1 MTTRQNSSIAI
12 VFILGLLAMLM
23 PLSIDMYLPALP
35 VISEQFG
42 VPAGSAQMTLSTYI
56 LGFAVGQLLYG
67 PMADSIGRKPVIL
80 GGTLVFAAAAVACA
94 LAQTIDQL
102 IVMRFFHGLAAA
114 AASVVI
120 NALMRDIYPKEEFSR
135 MMSFVML
142 VTTIAPL
149 LAPIVGGWVL
159 VWLSWHY
166 IFWILA
172 VAAILASVMIFT
184 LIKETLPVERRQP
197 FRLRTTLGNFASLF
211 RHKRVLSYMLASG
224 FSFAGMFSFL
234 SAGPFVYIEINHV
247 SPQHFGYYFALN
259 IVFLFVMTIINSRFV
274 RRVGALNMFRT
285 GLWIQFVMAGWM
297 VFSAL
302 FGVGFWALIKETL
315 PVERRQPFRL
325 RTTLGN
331 FASLFRHKRVLS
343 YMLASGF
350 SFAGMFSFLSAG
362 PFVYIEINH
371 VSPQHFGYYF
381 ALNIVFLFVMTII
394 NSRFVRR
401 VGALNM
407 FRTGLWIQFV
417 MAGWMVF
424 SALFGVGFWALVVGV
439 AAFVGCVSMVSSNA
453 MAVILDEF
461 PHMAGTASSLAG
473 TFRFGIGAIV
483 GALLS
488 LATFNSAWPMIWSIA
503 FCATCSIL
511 FYLYA
516 SRAKKR

>member
-1 MTTRQNSSIAI
+1 MTTRQHSSFAI

-35 VISEQFG
+35 VISAQFG

-56 LGFAVGQLLYG
+56 LGFALGQLIYG
-67 PMADSIGRKPVIL
+67 PMADSLGRKPVIL
-80 GGTLVFAAAAVACA
+80 GGTLVFAAA
-94 LAQTIDQL
+94 
-102 IVMRFFHGLAAA
+102 AAA

-149 LAPIVGGWVL
+149 MAPIVGGWVL

-172 VAAILASVMIFT
+172 IAAILASVMIFA
-184 LIKETLPVERRQP
+184 LIKETLPIERRQP
-197 FRLRTTLGNFASLF
+197 FHIRTTIGNFAALF

-247 SPQHFGYYFALN
+247 PPQDFGYYFALN

-274 RRVGALNMFRT
+274 RRVGALNMFRA
-285 GLWIQFVMAGWM
+285 GLWIQFAMAVWM

-302 FGVGFWALIKETL
+302 
-315 PVERRQPFRL
+315 
-325 RTTLGN
+325 
-331 FASLFRHKRVLS
+331 
-343 YMLASGF
+343 M
-350 SFAGMFSFLSAG
+350 
-362 PFVYIEINH
+362 
-371 VSPQHFGYYF
+371 
-381 ALNIVFLFVMTII
+381 
-394 NSRFVRR
+394 
-401 VGALNM
+401 
-407 FRTGLWIQFV
+407 GL
-417 MAGWMVF
+417 
-424 SALFGVGFWALVVGV
+424 GFWALVVGV

-488 LATFNSAWPMIWSIA
+488 LATFTSAWPMIWSIA
-503 FCATCSIL
+503 LCAACSIL

-516 SRAKKR
+516 SRPKKR

>member
-1 MTTRQNSSIAI
+1 MTTRPHSSFRI

-35 VISEQFG
+35 VISAQFG

-56 LGFAVGQLLYG
+56 LGFAFGQLLYG
-67 PMADSIGRKPVIL
+67 PMADSLGRKPVIL
-80 GGTLVFAAAAVACA
+80 GGTLVFAGAAVACA
-94 LAQTIDQL
+94 LAQTIDHL
-102 IVMRFFHGLAAA
+102 IIMRFFHGLAAA

-120 NALMRDIYPKEEFSR
+120 NALMRDVYPKEEFSR

-149 LAPIVGGWVL
+149 IAPMVGGAVL
-159 VWLSWHY
+159 VWFSWHA

-172 VAAILASVMIFT
+172 IAALLASAMIFFF
-184 LIKETLPVERRQP
+184 IDETLPAERRQK
-197 FRLRTTLGNFASLF
+197 FHIRTTLGNFASLF

-234 SAGPFVYIEINHV
+234 SAGPFVYIELNHV

-259 IVFLFVMTIINSRFV
+259 IVFLFIMTMINSRFV
-274 RRVGALNMFRT
+274 RRVGALNMFRA
-285 GLWIQFVMAGWM
+285 GLWIQFVMAVW
-297 VFSAL
+297 L
-302 FGVGFWALIKETL
+302 
-315 PVERRQPFRL
+315 
-325 RTTLGN
+325 
-331 FASLFRHKRVLS
+331 VLS
-343 YMLASGF
+343 A
-350 SFAGMFSFLSAG
+350 FL
-362 PFVYIEINH
+362 
-371 VSPQHFGYYF
+371 
-381 ALNIVFLFVMTII
+381 
-394 NSRFVRR
+394 
-401 VGALNM
+401 
-407 FRTGLWIQFV
+407 
-417 MAGWMVF
+417 
-424 SALFGVGFWALVVGV
+424 GVGFWALVIGV

-488 LATFNSAWPMIWSIA
+488 MATFNTAWPMLWAIA
-503 FCATCSIL
+503 FCATSSIL

-516 SRAKKR
+516 SRPRKLAR

>member
-1 MTTRQNSSIAI
+1 MSTRQRSSLAI
-12 VFILGLLAMLM
+12 VIILGLLAMLM

-35 VISEQFG
+35 VIAQQFG

-56 LGFAVGQLLYG
+56 LGFALGQLLYG

-94 LAQTIDQL
+94 LSQTIEHL

-149 LAPIVGGWVL
+149 VAPMAGGAIL
-159 VWLSWHY
+159 VWFSWHS

-172 VAAILASVMIFT
+172 GAALLVSLMIFF
-184 LIKETLPVERRQP
+184 LIDETLPRERRQK
-197 FRLRTTLGNFASLF
+197 FHVRTTLGNFATLF

-234 SAGPFVYIEINHV
+234 SAGPFVYIELNHV

-259 IVFLFVMTIINSRFV
+259 IAFLFVMTIINSRFV
-274 RRVGALNMFRT
+274 RRIGALNMFRF
-285 GLWIQFVMAGWM
+285 GLWVQFAMALWM
-297 VFSAL
+297 VVCAL
-302 FGVGFWALIKETL
+302 LGVGFWSL
-315 PVERRQPFRL
+315 V
-325 RTTLGN
+325 LG
-331 FASLFRHKRVLS
+331 
-343 YMLASGF
+343 
-350 SFAGMFSFLSAG
+350 
-362 PFVYIEINH
+362 I
-371 VSPQHFGYYF
+371 
-381 ALNIVFLFVMTII
+381 
-394 NSRFVRR
+394 
-401 VGALNM
+401 
-407 FRTGLWIQFV
+407 
-417 MAGWMVF
+417 
-424 SALFGVGFWALVVGV
+424 

-473 TFRFGIGAIV
+473 TFRFGIGAII

-488 LATFNSAWPMIWSIA
+488 LATFDSGWPMILSIA
-503 FCATCSIL
+503 LCATSSIL
-511 FYLYA
+511 FCLYA
-516 SRAKKR
+516 CRPRKARS

>member
-1 MTTRQNSSIAI
+1 
-12 VFILGLLAMLM
+12 MLM

-35 VISEQFG
+35 VISAQFG

-56 LGFAVGQLLYG
+56 LGFALGQLFYG
-67 PMADSIGRKPVIL
+67 PMADSFGRKPVIL
-80 GGTLVFAAAAVACA
+80 GGTLIFAGAAVACA
-94 LAQTIDQL
+94 QAQTIDQL

-149 LAPIVGGWVL
+149 VAPMAGGAVL
-159 VWLSWHY
+159 VWFSWHV

-172 VAAILASVMIFT
+172 LAALLASAMIFFF
-184 LIKETLPVERRQP
+184 IDETLPAERRQK
-197 FRLRTTLGNFASLF
+197 FHIRTTMGNFASLF

-234 SAGPFVYIEINHV
+234 SAGPFVYIELNHV

-259 IVFLFVMTIINSRFV
+259 IVFLFIMTIINSRFV
-274 RRVGALNMFRT
+274 RRVGALNMFRA
-285 GLWIQFVMAGWM
+285 GLWIQFVMAIW
-297 VFSAL
+297 L
-302 FGVGFWALIKETL
+302 
-315 PVERRQPFRL
+315 
-325 RTTLGN
+325 
-331 FASLFRHKRVLS
+331 VLS
-343 YMLASGF
+343 AF
-350 SFAGMFSFLSAG
+350 
-362 PFVYIEINH
+362 
-371 VSPQHFGYYF
+371 
-381 ALNIVFLFVMTII
+381 T
-394 NSRFVRR
+394 
-401 VGALNM
+401 
-407 FRTGLWIQFV
+407 
-417 MAGWMVF
+417 
-424 SALFGVGFWALVVGV
+424 GVGFWALVVGV

-488 LATFNSAWPMIWSIA
+488 MATFNTAWPMLWAMA
-503 FCATCSIL
+503 FCATSSIL

-516 SRAKKR
+516 SRPRKVAS

>member
-1 MTTRQNSSIAI
+1 MTIRPHSSFKI

-35 VISEQFG
+35 AISVQFV

-56 LGFAVGQLLYG
+56 LGFALGQLFYG
-67 PMADSIGRKPVIL
+67 PMADSLGRKPVIL

-94 LAQTIDQL
+94 LAQTIDHL
-102 IVMRFFHGLAAA
+102 IIMRFFHGLAAA

-149 LAPIVGGWVL
+149 VAPMAGGAVL
-159 VWLSWHY
+159 VWFSWHV

-172 VAAILASVMIFT
+172 LAALLASAMIFFF
-184 LIKETLPVERRQP
+184 IDETLPVERRQK
-197 FRLRTTLGNFASLF
+197 FHIRTTIGNFASLF

-234 SAGPFVYIEINHV
+234 SAGPFVYIELNHV

-259 IVFLFVMTIINSRFV
+259 IVLLFIMTIINSRFV
-274 RRVGALNMFRT
+274 RRVGALNMFRA
-285 GLWIQFVMAGWM
+285 GLWIQFVMAIWL
-297 VFSAL
+297 VVSA
-302 FGVGFWALIKETL
+302 
-315 PVERRQPFRL
+315 
-325 RTTLGN
+325 
-331 FASLFRHKRVLS
+331 
-343 YMLASGF
+343 
-350 SFAGMFSFLSAG
+350 FL
-362 PFVYIEINH
+362 
-371 VSPQHFGYYF
+371 
-381 ALNIVFLFVMTII
+381 
-394 NSRFVRR
+394 
-401 VGALNM
+401 
-407 FRTGLWIQFV
+407 
-417 MAGWMVF
+417 
-424 SALFGVGFWALVVGV
+424 GVGFWALVVGV
-439 AAFVGCVSMVSSNA
+439 AAFVGGVSMVWSNA

-488 LATFNSAWPMIWSIA
+488 MATFTTAWPMLWAMA
-503 FCATCSIL
+503 FCATSSIL

-516 SRAKKR
+516 SRPRKAAH

>member
-1 MTTRQNSSIAI
+1 MTTRPHSSFKI

-35 VISEQFG
+35 VISAQFG

-56 LGFAVGQLLYG
+56 LGFALGQLFYG
-67 PMADSIGRKPVIL
+67 PMADSLGRKPVIL

-94 LAQTIDQL
+94 LAQTIDHL
-102 IVMRFFHGLAAA
+102 IIMRFFHGLAAA

-149 LAPIVGGWVL
+149 VAPMAGGAVL
-159 VWLSWHY
+159 VWFSWHV

-172 VAAILASVMIFT
+172 LAALLASAMIFFF
-184 LIKETLPVERRQP
+184 IDETLPVERRQK
-197 FRLRTTLGNFASLF
+197 FHIRTTIGNFASLF

-234 SAGPFVYIEINHV
+234 SAGPFVYIELNHV

-259 IVFLFVMTIINSRFV
+259 IIFLFIMTIINSRFV
-274 RRVGALNMFRT
+274 RRVGALNMFRA
-285 GLWIQFVMAGWM
+285 GLWIQFVMAIWL
-297 VFSAL
+297 VVSA
-302 FGVGFWALIKETL
+302 
-315 PVERRQPFRL
+315 
-325 RTTLGN
+325 
-331 FASLFRHKRVLS
+331 
-343 YMLASGF
+343 
-350 SFAGMFSFLSAG
+350 FL
-362 PFVYIEINH
+362 
-371 VSPQHFGYYF
+371 
-381 ALNIVFLFVMTII
+381 
-394 NSRFVRR
+394 
-401 VGALNM
+401 
-407 FRTGLWIQFV
+407 
-417 MAGWMVF
+417 
-424 SALFGVGFWALVVGV
+424 GVGFWALVVGV

-488 LATFNSAWPMIWSIA
+488 MATFTTAWPMLWAMA
-503 FCATCSIL
+503 FCATSSIL

-516 SRAKKR
+516 SRPRKAAH

>member
-1 MTTRQNSSIAI
+1 MTIRPHSSFKI

-35 VISEQFG
+35 VISAQFG

-56 LGFAVGQLLYG
+56 LGFALGQLFYG
-67 PMADSIGRKPVIL
+67 PMADSLGRKPVIL
-80 GGTLVFAAAAVACA
+80 GGTLVFSAAAVACA
-94 LAQTIDQL
+94 LAQTIDHL
-102 IVMRFFHGLAAA
+102 IIMRFFHGLAAA

-149 LAPIVGGWVL
+149 VAPMAGGAVL
-159 VWLSWHY
+159 VWFSWHV

-172 VAAILASVMIFT
+172 LAALLASAMIFFF
-184 LIKETLPVERRQP
+184 IDETLPVERRQK
-197 FRLRTTLGNFASLF
+197 FHIRTTIGNFASLF

-234 SAGPFVYIEINHV
+234 SAGPFVYIELNHV

-259 IVFLFVMTIINSRFV
+259 IVFLFIMTIINSRFV
-274 RRVGALNMFRT
+274 RRVGALNMFRA
-285 GLWIQFVMAGWM
+285 GLWIQFVMAIWL
-297 VFSAL
+297 VVSA
-302 FGVGFWALIKETL
+302 
-315 PVERRQPFRL
+315 
-325 RTTLGN
+325 
-331 FASLFRHKRVLS
+331 
-343 YMLASGF
+343 
-350 SFAGMFSFLSAG
+350 FL
-362 PFVYIEINH
+362 
-371 VSPQHFGYYF
+371 
-381 ALNIVFLFVMTII
+381 
-394 NSRFVRR
+394 
-401 VGALNM
+401 
-407 FRTGLWIQFV
+407 
-417 MAGWMVF
+417 
-424 SALFGVGFWALVVGV
+424 GVGFWALVVGV

-488 LATFNSAWPMIWSIA
+488 MATFTTAWPMLWAMA
-503 FCATCSIL
+503 FCATSSIL

-516 SRAKKR
+516 SRPRKAAH

>member
-1 MTTRQNSSIAI
+1 VTTRPHSSFKI

-35 VISEQFG
+35 VISAQFG

-56 LGFAVGQLLYG
+56 LGFALGQLFYG
-67 PMADSIGRKPVIL
+67 PMADSLGRKPVIL

-94 LAQTIDQL
+94 LAQTIDHL
-102 IVMRFFHGLAAA
+102 IIMRFFHGLAAA

-149 LAPIVGGWVL
+149 VAPMAGGAVL
-159 VWLSWHY
+159 VWFSWHV

-172 VAAILASVMIFT
+172 LAALLASAMIFFF
-184 LIKETLPVERRQP
+184 IDETLPLERRQK
-197 FRLRTTLGNFASLF
+197 FHIRTTIGNFASLF

-234 SAGPFVYIEINHV
+234 SAGPFVYIELNHV

-259 IVFLFVMTIINSRFV
+259 IVFLFIMTIINSRFV
-274 RRVGALNMFRT
+274 RRVGALNMFRA
-285 GLWIQFVMAGWM
+285 GLWIQFVMAIWL
-297 VFSAL
+297 VVSA
-302 FGVGFWALIKETL
+302 
-315 PVERRQPFRL
+315 
-325 RTTLGN
+325 
-331 FASLFRHKRVLS
+331 
-343 YMLASGF
+343 
-350 SFAGMFSFLSAG
+350 FL
-362 PFVYIEINH
+362 
-371 VSPQHFGYYF
+371 
-381 ALNIVFLFVMTII
+381 
-394 NSRFVRR
+394 
-401 VGALNM
+401 
-407 FRTGLWIQFV
+407 
-417 MAGWMVF
+417 
-424 SALFGVGFWALVVGV
+424 GVGFWALVVGV
-439 AAFVGCVSMVSSNA
+439 AAFVGCVSMVSSNG

-488 LATFNSAWPMIWSIA
+488 MATFTTAWPMLWAMA
-503 FCATCSIL
+503 FCATSSIL

-516 SRAKKR
+516 SRPRKAAH

>member
-1 MTTRQNSSIAI
+1 MTTRPHSSFKI

-35 VISEQFG
+35 VISAQFG

-56 LGFAVGQLLYG
+56 LGFAIGQLLYG
-67 PMADSIGRKPVIL
+67 PMADSLGRKPVIL
-80 GGTLVFAAAAVACA
+80 GGTLIFAGAAVACA
-94 LAQTIDQL
+94 LAQTIDHL

-149 LAPIVGGWVL
+149 VAPMAGGAVL
-159 VWLSWHY
+159 VWFSWHA

-172 VAAILASVMIFT
+172 LAALLASAMIFFF
-184 LIKETLPVERRQP
+184 IDETLPVERRQK
-197 FRLRTTLGNFASLF
+197 FHIRTTLGNFASLF

-234 SAGPFVYIEINHV
+234 SAGPFVYIELNHV

-259 IVFLFVMTIINSRFV
+259 IVFLFVMTTINSRFV
-274 RRVGALNMFRT
+274 RRVGAINMFRA
-285 GLWIQFVMAGWM
+285 GLWIQFVMAIW
-297 VFSAL
+297 L
-302 FGVGFWALIKETL
+302 
-315 PVERRQPFRL
+315 
-325 RTTLGN
+325 
-331 FASLFRHKRVLS
+331 VLS
-343 YMLASGF
+343 A
-350 SFAGMFSFLSAG
+350 FL
-362 PFVYIEINH
+362 
-371 VSPQHFGYYF
+371 
-381 ALNIVFLFVMTII
+381 
-394 NSRFVRR
+394 
-401 VGALNM
+401 
-407 FRTGLWIQFV
+407 
-417 MAGWMVF
+417 
-424 SALFGVGFWALVVGV
+424 GVGFWALVVGV

-473 TFRFGIGAIV
+473 TFRFGIGAVV

-488 LATFNSAWPMIWSIA
+488 MATFNTAWPMLWAIA
-503 FCATCSIL
+503 FCATSSVL

-516 SRAKKR
+516 SRPHKAAN

>member
-1 MTTRQNSSIAI
+1 VTTRKHSSLRI

-35 VISEQFG
+35 VIAQQFG

-56 LGFAVGQLLYG
+56 LGFALGQLLYG

-80 GGTLVFAAAAVACA
+80 GGTLIFAAAAGACA
-94 LAQTIDQL
+94 LAQSIDQL
-102 IVMRFFHGLAAA
+102 ITLRFFHGLAAA

-142 VTTIAPL
+142 VTTVAPL
-149 LAPIVGGWVL
+149 LAPMIGGAVL
-159 VWLSWHY
+159 VWLSWHA

-172 VAAILASVMIFT
+172 IAALLASLMIFFF
-184 LIKETLPVERRQP
+184 ISETLPVERRQP
-197 FRLRTTLGNFASLF
+197 FHIRTTLGNFATLF

-234 SAGPFVYIEINHV
+234 SAGPFVYIELNHV
-247 SPQHFGYYFALN
+247 LPQNFGYYFALN
-259 IVFLFVMTIINSRFV
+259 IVFLFMMTIINGRFV
-274 RRVGALNMFRT
+274 RRVGALRMFRT
-285 GLWIQFVMAGWM
+285 GLWIQFVMALWM
-297 VFSAL
+297 V
-302 FGVGFWALIKETL
+302 
-315 PVERRQPFRL
+315 
-325 RTTLGN
+325 
-331 FASLFRHKRVLS
+331 
-343 YMLASGF
+343 
-350 SFAGMFSFLSAG
+350 LSAA
-362 PFVYIEINH
+362 FD
-371 VSPQHFGYYF
+371 
-381 ALNIVFLFVMTII
+381 
-394 NSRFVRR
+394 
-401 VGALNM
+401 
-407 FRTGLWIQFV
+407 
-417 MAGWMVF
+417 
-424 SALFGVGFWALVVGV
+424 VGFWALVVGV
-439 AAFVGCVSMVSSNA
+439 AAFVGCVSLVASNA

-503 FCATCSIL
+503 FCATSSIL

-516 SRAKKR
+516 SRPKRG

>member
-1 MTTRQNSSIAI
+1 VTTRPHSSFKI

-35 VISEQFG
+35 VISAQFG

-56 LGFAVGQLLYG
+56 LGFALGQLFYG
-67 PMADSIGRKPVIL
+67 PMADSLGRKPVIL

-94 LAQTIDQL
+94 LAQTIDHL
-102 IVMRFFHGLAAA
+102 IIMRFFHGLAAA

-149 LAPIVGGWVL
+149 VAPMAGGAVL
-159 VWLSWHY
+159 VWFSWHV

-172 VAAILASVMIFT
+172 LAALLASAMIFFF
-184 LIKETLPVERRQP
+184 IDETLPVERRQK
-197 FRLRTTLGNFASLF
+197 FHIRTTIGNFASLF

-234 SAGPFVYIEINHV
+234 SAGPFVYIELNHV

-259 IVFLFVMTIINSRFV
+259 IVFLFIMTIINSRFV
-274 RRVGALNMFRT
+274 RRVGALNMFRA
-285 GLWIQFVMAGWM
+285 GLWIQFVMAIWL
-297 VFSAL
+297 VVSA
-302 FGVGFWALIKETL
+302 
-315 PVERRQPFRL
+315 
-325 RTTLGN
+325 
-331 FASLFRHKRVLS
+331 
-343 YMLASGF
+343 
-350 SFAGMFSFLSAG
+350 FL
-362 PFVYIEINH
+362 
-371 VSPQHFGYYF
+371 
-381 ALNIVFLFVMTII
+381 
-394 NSRFVRR
+394 
-401 VGALNM
+401 
-407 FRTGLWIQFV
+407 
-417 MAGWMVF
+417 
-424 SALFGVGFWALVVGV
+424 GVGFWALVVGV

-488 LATFNSAWPMIWSIA
+488 MATFTTAWPMLWAMA
-503 FCATCSIL
+503 FCATSSIL

-516 SRAKKR
+516 SRPRKAAH

>member
-1 MTTRQNSSIAI
+1 VTTRPHSSFKI

-35 VISEQFG
+35 VISAQFG

-56 LGFAVGQLLYG
+56 LGFALGQLFYG
-67 PMADSIGRKPVIL
+67 PMADSLGRKPVIL

-94 LAQTIDQL
+94 LAQTIDHL
-102 IVMRFFHGLAAA
+102 IIMRFFHGLAAA

-149 LAPIVGGWVL
+149 VAPMAGGAVL
-159 VWLSWHY
+159 VWFSWHV

-172 VAAILASVMIFT
+172 LAALLASAMIFFF
-184 LIKETLPVERRQP
+184 IDETLPVERRQK
-197 FRLRTTLGNFASLF
+197 FHIRTTIGNFASLF

-234 SAGPFVYIEINHV
+234 SAGPFVYIELNHV

-259 IVFLFVMTIINSRFV
+259 IVFLFIMTIINSRFV
-274 RRVGALNMFRT
+274 RRVGALNMFRA
-285 GLWIQFVMAGWM
+285 GLWIQFVMAIWL
-297 VFSAL
+297 VVSA
-302 FGVGFWALIKETL
+302 FI
-315 PVERRQPFRL
+315 
-325 RTTLGN
+325 
-331 FASLFRHKRVLS
+331 
-343 YMLASGF
+343 
-350 SFAGMFSFLSAG
+350 
-362 PFVYIEINH
+362 
-371 VSPQHFGYYF
+371 
-381 ALNIVFLFVMTII
+381 
-394 NSRFVRR
+394 
-401 VGALNM
+401 
-407 FRTGLWIQFV
+407 
-417 MAGWMVF
+417 
-424 SALFGVGFWALVVGV
+424 GVGFWALVVGV

-488 LATFNSAWPMIWSIA
+488 MATFTTAWPMLWAMS
-503 FCATCSIL
+503 FCATSSIL

-516 SRAKKR
+516 SRPRKAAH

>member
-1 MTTRQNSSIAI
+1 MTTRPHSSFKI

-35 VISEQFG
+35 VISAQFG

-56 LGFAVGQLLYG
+56 LGFALGQLFYG
-67 PMADSIGRKPVIL
+67 PMADSLGRKPVIL

-94 LAQTIDQL
+94 LAQTIDHL
-102 IVMRFFHGLAAA
+102 IIMRFFHGLAAA

-149 LAPIVGGWVL
+149 VAPMAGGAVL
-159 VWLSWHY
+159 VWFSWHV

-172 VAAILASVMIFT
+172 LAALLASAMIFFF
-184 LIKETLPVERRQP
+184 IDETLPVERRQK
-197 FRLRTTLGNFASLF
+197 FHIRTTIGNFASLF

-234 SAGPFVYIEINHV
+234 SAGPFVYIELNHV

-259 IVFLFVMTIINSRFV
+259 IVFLFIMTIINSRFV
-274 RRVGALNMFRT
+274 RRVGALNMFRV
-285 GLWIQFVMAGWM
+285 GLWIQFVMAIWL
-297 VFSAL
+297 VVSA
-302 FGVGFWALIKETL
+302 
-315 PVERRQPFRL
+315 
-325 RTTLGN
+325 
-331 FASLFRHKRVLS
+331 
-343 YMLASGF
+343 
-350 SFAGMFSFLSAG
+350 FL
-362 PFVYIEINH
+362 
-371 VSPQHFGYYF
+371 
-381 ALNIVFLFVMTII
+381 
-394 NSRFVRR
+394 
-401 VGALNM
+401 
-407 FRTGLWIQFV
+407 
-417 MAGWMVF
+417 
-424 SALFGVGFWALVVGV
+424 GVGFWALVVGV

-488 LATFNSAWPMIWSIA
+488 MATFTTAWPMLWAMA
-503 FCATCSIL
+503 FCATSSIL

-516 SRAKKR
+516 SRPRKAAH

>member
-1 MTTRQNSSIAI
+1 MTTRPHSSFKI

-35 VISEQFG
+35 VISAQFG
-42 VPAGSAQMTLSTYI
+42 VPAGSAQMTPSTYI
-56 LGFAVGQLLYG
+56 LGFALGQLFYG
-67 PMADSIGRKPVIL
+67 PMADSFGRKPVIL
-80 GGTLVFAAAAVACA
+80 GGTLIFAGAAVACA
-94 LAQTIDQL
+94 QAQTIDQL

-149 LAPIVGGWVL
+149 VAPMAGGAVL
-159 VWLSWHY
+159 VWFSWHV

-172 VAAILASVMIFT
+172 LAALLASAMIFFF
-184 LIKETLPVERRQP
+184 IDETLPAERRQK
-197 FRLRTTLGNFASLF
+197 FHIRTTMGNFASLF

-234 SAGPFVYIEINHV
+234 SAGPFVYIELNHV

-259 IVFLFVMTIINSRFV
+259 IVFLFIMTIINSRFV
-274 RRVGALNMFRT
+274 RRVGALNMFRA
-285 GLWIQFVMAGWM
+285 GLWIQFVMAIW
-297 VFSAL
+297 L
-302 FGVGFWALIKETL
+302 
-315 PVERRQPFRL
+315 
-325 RTTLGN
+325 
-331 FASLFRHKRVLS
+331 VLS
-343 YMLASGF
+343 AF
-350 SFAGMFSFLSAG
+350 
-362 PFVYIEINH
+362 
-371 VSPQHFGYYF
+371 
-381 ALNIVFLFVMTII
+381 T
-394 NSRFVRR
+394 
-401 VGALNM
+401 
-407 FRTGLWIQFV
+407 
-417 MAGWMVF
+417 
-424 SALFGVGFWALVVGV
+424 GVGFWALVVGV

-488 LATFNSAWPMIWSIA
+488 MATFNTAWPMLWAMA
-503 FCATCSIL
+503 FCATSSIL

-516 SRAKKR
+516 SRPRKVAS

>member
-1 MTTRQNSSIAI
+1 MTIRPHSSFKI

-35 VISEQFG
+35 VISAQFG

-56 LGFAVGQLLYG
+56 LGFALGQLFYG
-67 PMADSIGRKPVIL
+67 PMADSLGRKPVIL
-80 GGTLVFAAAAVACA
+80 GGTLV
-94 LAQTIDQL
+94 QTIDHL
-102 IVMRFFHGLAAA
+102 IIMRFFHGLAAA

-149 LAPIVGGWVL
+149 VAPMAGGAVL
-159 VWLSWHY
+159 VWFSWHV

-172 VAAILASVMIFT
+172 LAALLASAMIFFF
-184 LIKETLPVERRQP
+184 IDETLPVERRQK
-197 FRLRTTLGNFASLF
+197 FHIRTTIGNFASLF

-234 SAGPFVYIEINHV
+234 SAGPFVYIELNHV

-259 IVFLFVMTIINSRFV
+259 IVFLFIMTIINSRFV
-274 RRVGALNMFRT
+274 RRVGALNMFRA
-285 GLWIQFVMAGWM
+285 GLWIQFVMAIWLVM
-297 VFSAL
+297 SA
-302 FGVGFWALIKETL
+302 
-315 PVERRQPFRL
+315 
-325 RTTLGN
+325 
-331 FASLFRHKRVLS
+331 
-343 YMLASGF
+343 
-350 SFAGMFSFLSAG
+350 FL
-362 PFVYIEINH
+362 
-371 VSPQHFGYYF
+371 
-381 ALNIVFLFVMTII
+381 
-394 NSRFVRR
+394 
-401 VGALNM
+401 
-407 FRTGLWIQFV
+407 
-417 MAGWMVF
+417 
-424 SALFGVGFWALVVGV
+424 GVGFWALVVGV

-488 LATFNSAWPMIWSIA
+488 MATFTTAWPMLWAMA
-503 FCATCSIL
+503 FCATSSIL

-516 SRAKKR
+516 SRPRKAAH

>member
-1 MTTRQNSSIAI
+1 MTTRPHSSFKI

-35 VISEQFG
+35 VISAQFG

-56 LGFAVGQLLYG
+56 LGFALGQLFYG
-67 PMADSIGRKPVIL
+67 PMADSLGRKPVIL

-94 LAQTIDQL
+94 LAQTIDHL
-102 IVMRFFHGLAAA
+102 IIKRFFHGLAAA

-149 LAPIVGGWVL
+149 VAPMAGGAVL
-159 VWLSWHY
+159 VWFSWHV

-172 VAAILASVMIFT
+172 LAALLASAMIFFF
-184 LIKETLPVERRQP
+184 IDETLPVERRQK
-197 FRLRTTLGNFASLF
+197 FHIRTTIGNFASLF

-234 SAGPFVYIEINHV
+234 SAGPFVYIELNHV

-259 IVFLFVMTIINSRFV
+259 IVFLFIMTIINSRFV
-274 RRVGALNMFRT
+274 RRVGALNMFRA
-285 GLWIQFVMAGWM
+285 GLWIQFVMAIWL
-297 VFSAL
+297 VVSA
-302 FGVGFWALIKETL
+302 
-315 PVERRQPFRL
+315 
-325 RTTLGN
+325 
-331 FASLFRHKRVLS
+331 
-343 YMLASGF
+343 
-350 SFAGMFSFLSAG
+350 FL
-362 PFVYIEINH
+362 
-371 VSPQHFGYYF
+371 
-381 ALNIVFLFVMTII
+381 
-394 NSRFVRR
+394 
-401 VGALNM
+401 
-407 FRTGLWIQFV
+407 
-417 MAGWMVF
+417 
-424 SALFGVGFWALVVGV
+424 GVGFWALVVGV

-488 LATFNSAWPMIWSIA
+488 MATFTTAWPMLWAMA
-503 FCATCSIL
+503 FCATSSIL

-516 SRAKKR
+516 SRPRKAAH

>member
-1 MTTRQNSSIAI
+1 MTTRPHSSFKI

-35 VISEQFG
+35 VISAQFG

-56 LGFAVGQLLYG
+56 LGFALGQLFYG
-67 PMADSIGRKPVIL
+67 PMADSLGRKPVIL

-94 LAQTIDQL
+94 LAQTIDHL
-102 IVMRFFHGLAAA
+102 IIMRFFHGLAAA

-149 LAPIVGGWVL
+149 VAPMAGGAVL
-159 VWLSWHY
+159 VWFSWHV

-172 VAAILASVMIFT
+172 LAALLASAMIFFF
-184 LIKETLPVERRQP
+184 INETLPVERRQK
-197 FRLRTTLGNFASLF
+197 FHIRTTIGNFASLF

-234 SAGPFVYIEINHV
+234 SAGPFVYIELNHV

-259 IVFLFVMTIINSRFV
+259 IVFLFIMTIINSRFV
-274 RRVGALNMFRT
+274 RRVGALNMFRA
-285 GLWIQFVMAGWM
+285 GLWIQFVMAIWL
-297 VFSAL
+297 VVSA
-302 FGVGFWALIKETL
+302 
-315 PVERRQPFRL
+315 
-325 RTTLGN
+325 
-331 FASLFRHKRVLS
+331 
-343 YMLASGF
+343 
-350 SFAGMFSFLSAG
+350 FL
-362 PFVYIEINH
+362 
-371 VSPQHFGYYF
+371 
-381 ALNIVFLFVMTII
+381 
-394 NSRFVRR
+394 
-401 VGALNM
+401 
-407 FRTGLWIQFV
+407 
-417 MAGWMVF
+417 
-424 SALFGVGFWALVVGV
+424 GVGFWALVVGV

-488 LATFNSAWPMIWSIA
+488 MATFTTAWPMLWAMA
-503 FCATCSIL
+503 FCATSSIL

-516 SRAKKR
+516 SRPRKADH

>member
-1 MTTRQNSSIAI
+1 MTNRPHSSLSI

-35 VISEQFG
+35 VIAGQFG

-56 LGFAVGQLLYG
+56 LGFALGQLIYG

-80 GGTLVFAAAAVACA
+80 GGTLIFAAAAVACA

-102 IVMRFFHGLAAA
+102 ITLRFFHGLSAA

-120 NALMRDIYPKEEFSR
+120 NALMRDLYPREEFSR

-149 LAPIVGGWVL
+149 LAPMVGGAVMIWF
-159 VWLSWHY
+159 SWHA

-172 VAAILASVMIFT
+172 IAALLASAMIAFF
-184 LIKETLPVERRQP
+184 IRETLPPERRQP
-197 FRLRTTLGNFASLF
+197 FHLRTTVGNFASLF

-234 SAGPFVYIEINHV
+234 SAGPFVYIEVNHV
-247 SPQHFGYYFALN
+247 SPQDFGYYFALN
-259 IVFLFVMTIINSRFV
+259 IVFLFLMTIINGRFV
-274 RRVGALNMFRT
+274 RRVGALKMFRG
-285 GLWIQFVMAGWM
+285 GLWIQFTMALWM
-297 VFSAL
+297 VVTAL
-302 FGVGFWALIKETL
+302 LGTGFW
-315 PVERRQPFRL
+315 
-325 RTTLGN
+325 
-331 FASLFRHKRVLS
+331 S
-343 YMLASGF
+343 
-350 SFAGMFSFLSAG
+350 
-362 PFVYIEINH
+362 
-371 VSPQHFGYYF
+371 
-381 ALNIVFLFVMTII
+381 
-394 NSRFVRR
+394 
-401 VGALNM
+401 
-407 FRTGLWIQFV
+407 
-417 MAGWMVF
+417 
-424 SALFGVGFWALVVGV
+424 LVVGV
-439 AAFVGCVSMVSSNA
+439 AAFIGCVSLVSSNA

-488 LATFNSAWPMIWSIA
+488 LWTFNSAWPMIWSMM
-503 FCATCSIL
+503 FCATSSIL

-516 SRAKKR
+516 SRGKKTV